1 MNRSFVR
8 VTAIAAFFLI
18 LALQLLPVF
27 TSSANAQEASS
38 SPEQQLVD
46 TYAPIVMIKEQTQE
60 CSTDGEQ
67 FRPVVVDIIFGT
79 DDVRLMR
86 KGENGEPDK
95 EIKRNIQASD
105 LYGLDDRHYLDL
117 PFDPRNPGCDYEK
130 WGQKRMAEL
139 GLTPSIYGFV
149 LTEPGKPG
157 IVVQYWY
164 YWIYNLFND
173 VHESDWE
180 GIQVYF
186 ADATSVQDILDKQL
200 VPTSVAFAQHA
211 GGELGHIGQNKVTMD
226 GTHIVAH
233 PSSGSHA
240 DYYQEAIWLGWG
252 EDGSGFGCDHSE
264 APEIQIPIHVVLLP
278 NAVTDASSEF
288 AWLTFEGNWGEL
300 EVPGLFSGPKG
311 PMQHSRWHEPISW
324 MGEIRKNSLAVP
336 VHPTI
341 GPGVSQVFCGAAEAG
356 SRIVRVFGVNEQ
368 LISGLIVATIV
379 ALLAFTLVAW
389 RYTWQA
395 IRMFFRHG
403 YFFITVGVLV
413 FPIAAIGL
421 RLERWVQDR
430 SESVLLTR
438 LPESTY
444 LRTLWE
450 FLVHA
455 IAGMIQESLLSA
467 TIAPIVIIGAY
478 AIYRAEM
485 GLSTGSWREQ
495 YRLYPRAV
503 AARVGY
509 SFLINAMFISVLLI
523 PLAIYKGIQWF
534 FAPQAVV
541 VEDASVRGGFHTSK
555 LRVDGDW
562 IHSAA
567 MVVAV
572 SALVGLPG
580 PLIGTAL
587 LVLGGVELQVAQW
600 ISAVLFC
607 VLYPIGTIA
616 ATLYYL
622 HRSIA
627 PGRVR
632 PYTPES
638 GDPVVSPNPQ
648 PV

>member
-1 MNRSFVR
+1 
-8 VTAIAAFFLI
+8 
-18 LALQLLPVF
+18 
-27 TSSANAQEASS
+27 
-38 SPEQQLVD
+38 
-46 TYAPIVMIKEQTQE
+46 MIKEQVQE

-86 KGENGEPDK
+86 RGEKGEPDK

-139 GLTPSIYGFV
+139 GITPSIYGFV
-149 LTEPGKPG
+149 LTEPNKPG

-186 ADATSVQDILDKQL
+186 ADATSVQDILDRNL
-200 VPTSVAFAQHA
+200 MPTSVAFAQHA
-211 GGELGHIGQNKVTMD
+211 GGELGHIGQNKVTME

-264 APEIQIPIHVVLLP
+264 APEIQVPIHVVLLP
-278 NAVTDASSEF
+278 NEVSDATSEF

-341 GPGVSQVFCGAAEAG
+341 GPGISQVFCGAAEAG
-356 SRIVRVFGVNEQ
+356 SRIVRVLGVNEQ

-395 IRMFFRHG
+395 VRMYFRHG
-403 YFFITVGVLV
+403 YFFITVGVLA
-413 FPIAAIGL
+413 FPIAAIGQQ
-421 RLERWVQDR
+421 LEQWVQDQ
-430 SESVLLTR
+430 SESALLRR

-450 FLVHA
+450 FVAHA
-455 IAGMIQESLLSA
+455 LAGTVQEVMLSA
-467 TIAPIVIIGAY
+467 IIGPIVIIGAY
-478 AIYRAEM
+478 LIFSAEAGRPAGFWRQDYRI
-485 GLSTGSWREQ
+485 
-495 YRLYPRAV
+495 YPRV
-503 AARVGY
+503 AASRVMY
-509 SFLINAMFISVLLI
+509 AVLIELMILSVVLI
-523 PLAIYKGIQWF
+523 PLAIYKGVQWF
-534 FAPQAVV
+534 FAPTAVV
-541 VEDASVRGGFHTSK
+541 IDDAGVRGSFGVSK
-555 LRVDGDW
+555 AKVDGKW
-562 IHSAA
+562 IRSAA
-567 MVVAV
+567 LVVAV
-572 SALVGLPG
+572 AALIGLPG

-587 LVLGGVELQVAQW
+587 LTVGGIDLQLAQW

-622 HRSIA
+622 NRSIA
-627 PGRVR
+627 PGRDI
-632 PYTPES
+632 PYSAED
-638 GDPVVSPNPQ
+638 GDPAISSNPL
-648 PV
+648 PA